1 VATAPLA
8 GGGALPPGATPVA
21 VITPDGAA
29 AARVAAAAAGPGGVA
44 AAVAAAAAAAAAAAG
59 GGGSGGGGWATLES
73 TPLPPAAD
81 ASVGALRRVG
91 ALFAAL
97 AGGAAVPGG
106 GEGGWGGAPGEA
118 LDAAGGWV
126 RGTAGGRLAFEVCL
140 DGDGRGA
147 YRCWGDDG
155 RVRGEVRWADPG
167 GRVEFLRW
175 DGVEVTGARVP

>member
-1 VATAPLA
+1 
-8 GGGALPPGATPVA
+8 VA

-44 AAVAAAAAAAAAAAG
+44 AAVAAVAAAATAAG
-59 GGGSGGGGWATLES
+59 GGGTGGGGWATLES

-91 ALFAAL
+91 ALFAVL
-97 AGGAAVPGG
+97 AVGAAVPGG
-106 GEGGWGGAPGEA
+106 GEGGWGGGAGEA

-126 RGTAGGRLAFEVCL
+126 RGTAGGRMAFEVCL
-140 DGDGRGA
+140 EAHGRGA

-155 RVRGEVRWADPG
+155 CVRGEARWADTG